1 MTTKLT
7 KAERESESL
16 AQRGSAW
23 AIRLYARN
31 ADESG
36 KFPDAD
42 LWCIGVVVYR
52 DDPFRRGYGVV
63 MMYAMPPVYSEMP
76 SRPVVS
82 AAQEP
87 LFAHL
92 IVANSLIDGGLIHLP
107 NAEVRDMDKVMPPRL
122 RTYSDV
128 FGWRASNID
137 PATMKTMPG
146 ATRITREE
154 ASNCIER
161 DVGLAAI
168 VRKGATCAHYG
179 GWKWFDPPRRPR
191 DPVSPDIA
199 KYYR

>member
-82 AAQEP
+82 AA
-87 LFAHL
+87 
-92 IVANSLIDGGLIHLP
+92 S
-107 NAEVRDMDKVMPPRL
+107 
-122 RTYSDV
+122 
-128 FGWRASNID
+128 
-137 PATMKTMPG
+137 
-146 ATRITREE
+146 
-154 ASNCIER
+154 
-161 DVGLAAI
+161 
-168 VRKGATCAHYG
+168 
-179 GWKWFDPPRRPR
+179 
-191 DPVSPDIA
+191 
-199 KYYR
+199 